1 MGRRNANSPTNAKP
15 FSLAVTIKQILM
27 NKKIIKNFG
36 DYLNHIDS
44 ISSLTNSI
52 TLFRGQS
59 NKQELLPTIARQDPK
74 IDTTNLEKQ
83 MLEEF
88 RRRTQ
93 LIIKDGFTDDW
104 ELLIFAQHFGLKTRL
119 LDWTSNP
126 LTGLWFACSNEYN
139 AKQDGFVYVLNGD
152 SSLLVDRK
160 QETNPF
166 DRNKTRILRPSL
178 NNERILAQSGWF
190 TAHKYSNSSK
200 RWVKLETNLDITS
213 YLTELTIPSSQKGEI
228 LKKLSIFGINAQ
240 SLFPDITG
248 VCNHL
253 NWMYQTSLK

>member
-1 MGRRNANSPTNAKP
+1 
-15 FSLAVTIKQILM
+15 M

-119 LDWTSNP
+119 LDWTSNGKLP
-126 LTGLWFACSNEYN
+126 QKEYGL
-139 AKQDGFVYVLNGD
+139 K
-152 SSLLVDRK
+152 VDK
-160 QETNPF
+160 MFNF
-166 DRNKTRILRPSL
+166 KTVKD
-178 NNERILAQSGWF
+178 E
-190 TAHKYSNSSK
+190 K
-200 RWVKLETNLDITS
+200 RHI
-213 YLTELTIPSSQKGEI
+213 
-228 LKKLSIFGINAQ
+228 
-240 SLFPDITG
+240 
-248 VCNHL
+248 
-253 NWMYQTSLK
+253 